1 MGQPG
6 NALTNHFGVSS
17 SWNSFSVSAKN
28 IIFSSTLLSNIIDFV
43 ALMFKSGIIFTC
55 HPFVSSLYLSTNN
68 RESLPTLITL
78 SSFSKFYRIRTVSN
92 LRLNIKKKYVTR
104 VSAQNLNLSS
114 IQFVRLNNSLLVYL
128 FASNLYFNFMNRLG
142 SRSTTTSFSKLS
154 LLFTIDCTVVRYFS
168 LFNSI

>member
-1 MGQPG
+1 
-6 NALTNHFGVSS
+6 
-17 SWNSFSVSAKN
+17 
-28 IIFSSTLLSNIIDFV
+28 
-43 ALMFKSGIIFTC
+43 
-55 HPFVSSLYLSTNN
+55 
-68 RESLPTLITL
+68 L

-128 FASNLYFNFMNRLG
+128 FSSNLYFNFMNRLG

-168 LFNSI
+168 LYNSI